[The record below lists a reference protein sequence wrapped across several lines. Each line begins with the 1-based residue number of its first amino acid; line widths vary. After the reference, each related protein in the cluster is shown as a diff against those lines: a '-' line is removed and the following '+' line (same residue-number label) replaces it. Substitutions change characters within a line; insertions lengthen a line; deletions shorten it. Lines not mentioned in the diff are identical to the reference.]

1 MDEASCAK
9 WCLTLLV
16 GKPRHFAREIGLG
29 VTYLDTFRGFKRS
42 QFDA

>member
-1 MDEASCAK
+1 MDKANCAK
-9 WCLTLLV
+9 WYLILLV

-42 QFDA
+42 QFEA